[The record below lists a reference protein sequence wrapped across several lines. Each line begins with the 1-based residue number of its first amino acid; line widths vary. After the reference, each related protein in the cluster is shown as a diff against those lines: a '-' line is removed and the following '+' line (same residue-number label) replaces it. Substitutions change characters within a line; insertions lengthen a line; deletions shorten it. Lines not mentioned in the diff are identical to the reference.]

1 MINGLFVVSQKN
13 KKKSTDVGYDKEKN
27 KDTRE
32 CKPFKNIEALGMV
45 LKHTNHLERRV
56 YNDTCN
62 RYAFNTNKT

>member
-1 MINGLFVVSQKN
+1 MINGLFVDSQKN

-45 LKHTNHLERRV
+45 LKHTNH
-56 YNDTCN
+56 
-62 RYAFNTNKT
+62 